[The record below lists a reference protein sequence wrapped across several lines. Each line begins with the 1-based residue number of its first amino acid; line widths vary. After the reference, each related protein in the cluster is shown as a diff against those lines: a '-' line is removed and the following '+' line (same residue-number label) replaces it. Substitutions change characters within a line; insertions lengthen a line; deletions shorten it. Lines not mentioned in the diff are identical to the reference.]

1 MTWSRLVF
9 LDGIWVPTASV
20 FCEWSDKGTAG
31 CRITLVPSQ
40 EAKEILPSTH
50 VHVFHVESGLAAKKK
65 AVVSLPTDASLADR
79 SMFAAESARTVGE
92 TFFPSWDPGV
102 DGFWFNGLP
111 LHAMHLRFAG
121 EVVSV
126 AEAESAG
133 QGASTQLVCRGYDH
147 LMDIIQAIQLTRGR
161 GTLAEE
167 ERRFFGQQNPVF
179 VGTGRRAF
187 FDGMAGILENS
198 EYGLAET
205 CRRLASVYP
214 ARLNTWAAHRF
225 AWTRLAD
232 QICSVDN
239 DSTVERLLST
249 RAFSR
254 FLRDAIQQK
263 YSVTLRAAISEIL
276 RFPSYRLISVPT
288 PAYFPLHRPN
298 TPVEETS
305 AEETDQEVSVP
316 YRYAEVT
323 IPESPPV
330 PVIPPGLTGTLIGS
344 TGETGNT
351 IWVLREEDG
360 TETALET
367 QVLPGGTVVGRI
379 TNANRTLTIRV
390 PDGMNGGGQTFTV
403 TLPEATVHLLIATP
417 LTEEALSEFQ
427 NGATYMLDL
436 SSMYAEP
443 TYASADADS
452 DFVCTAQV
460 RTRARTVRRQTEQQ
474 STVTPAV
481 PEEPEELNANW
492 ARLGAYAIVP
502 HLWWAA
508 PPACNVVIPDEI
520 LGWQVADPG
529 VDNITRLMAKIAPG
543 RSGSSKVLIDQFSAP
558 NTYDLNQG
566 LRDPDNEPRDPTE
579 GLYRTEY
586 ISGPRIDVYYFEK
599 LHRMVEDNDWEGY
612 LSSFISTEFWNR
624 RLGAKVAMLSMRNSI
639 RPVVGAP
646 MLVIRGSGSEQT
658 QAANPEQL
666 HWLARL
672 RNLEALRRRLSNARA
687 RLGGNVSVARRVR
700 TILQNR
706 YLLRAV
712 LERLPSNYSSENVS
726 AQESM
731 EGGWVGA
738 VAPQGSEAG
747 RFSIPQIATSLS
759 RDAIRFVPLAPLDGG
774 GELSGTPFSGSQE
787 QIRQLITTDQDDAIA
802 ALTEMYLS
810 PSQWTLG
817 KITRWYEEV
826 GSNTR
831 DPSACRGAVGE
842 DIDLVE
848 DAIEACREALRGLS
862 VDTTEDPSYL
872 GYVSSVAESSSPQ
885 GNTLTVQLTHVR
897 KVGADLDWDGLNTD
911 DPESVVAFGADG
923 YMDEQYRSDKIGEN
937 VYKPIFGC
945 GSIVDLDL
953 ARANQDLED
962 EEVAQVDGLPPID
975 ASDIRAQLSHSQV
988 CGRDYTDPETAEIGA
1003 ASASTTS
1010 SAARALISEYRIKK
1024 TTGARSEE
1032 LFEWLEGI
1040 RVRATASPADMYR
1053 NMPVRMTR
1061 NGAQVEPVDV
1071 SRDDDA
1077 AYTGDQR
1084 LNGFFRSSFLAGDM
1098 DYDRVRV
1105 LSLQSTGATEEVTL
1119 TEDEKDLLKER
1130 VRRVET
1136 YLRSVSDK
1144 TFSRTG

>member
-1 MTWSRLVF
+1 VL
-9 LDGIWVPTASV
+9 
-20 FCEWSDKGTAG
+20 
-31 CRITLVPSQ
+31 
-40 EAKEILPSTH
+40 EA
-50 VHVFHVESGLAAKKK
+50 
-65 AVVSLPTDASLADR
+65 
-79 SMFAAESARTVGE
+79 
-92 TFFPSWDPGV
+92 
-102 DGFWFNGLP
+102 
-111 LHAMHLRFAG
+111 
-121 EVVSV
+121 
-126 AEAESAG
+126 
-133 QGASTQLVCRGYDH
+133 
-147 LMDIIQAIQLTRGR
+147 
-161 GTLAEE
+161 
-167 ERRFFGQQNPVF
+167 
-179 VGTGRRAF
+179 
-187 FDGMAGILENS
+187 
-198 EYGLAET
+198 
-205 CRRLASVYP
+205 
-214 ARLNTWAAHRF
+214 
-225 AWTRLAD
+225 
-232 QICSVDN
+232 
-239 DSTVERLLST
+239 
-249 RAFSR
+249 
-254 FLRDAIQQK
+254 
-263 YSVTLRAAISEIL
+263 
-276 RFPSYRLISVPT
+276 
-288 PAYFPLHRPN
+288 
-298 TPVEETS
+298 
-305 AEETDQEVSVP
+305 
-316 YRYAEVT
+316 
-323 IPESPPV
+323 
-330 PVIPPGLTGTLIGS
+330 
-344 TGETGNT
+344 
-351 IWVLREEDG
+351 EDG
-360 TETALET
+360 TETVLET
-367 QVLPGGTVVGRI
+367 QALPGGTVEGRI

-390 PDGMNGGGQTFTV
+390 PDNLNGGGKTYTV
-403 TLPEATVHLLIATP
+403 TMSDTLVRLLNAAP
-417 LTEEALSEFQ
+417 LTDDVQEALSEFQ
-427 NGATYMLDL
+427 DGARYMLDL
-436 SSMYAEP
+436 SSMYEPPEGADPEYVVTAE
-443 TYASADADS
+443 
-452 DFVCTAQV
+452 VK
-460 RTRARTVRRQTEQQ
+460 TRRRSVRRQVTQQ
-474 STVTPAV
+474 STVTPAA
-481 PEEPEELNANW
+481 PEEPGALNANW
-492 ARLGAYAIVP
+492 ARLASYAIVP

-520 LGWQVADPG
+520 LSWQVADPG

-543 RSGSSKVLIDQFSAP
+543 RSGSSRVLIDQFSAP

-599 LHRMVEDNDWEGY
+599 LHRLVEDDDWEGY
-612 LSSFISTEFWNR
+612 LSSFISAEFWNR
-624 RLGAKVAMLSMRNSI
+624 RLGAKVAVLTMRNSI

-672 RNLEALRRRLSNARA
+672 RNLQALRRLLSNARA
-687 RLGGNVSVARRVR
+687 RLGGNVSVARRIR
-700 TILQNR
+700 TVLQNR

-712 LERLPSNYSSENVS
+712 LERLPSDYSSGNVS
-726 AQESM
+726 AQESL

-747 RFSIPQIATSLS
+747 RFSIPQIATSL
-759 RDAIRFVPLAPLDGG
+759 RQDANGEISPVRIAPITLLDGG

-802 ALTEMYLS
+802 TLTELYLS

-817 KITRWYEEV
+817 KIIRWYEEV

-848 DAIEACREALRGLS
+848 EAIEACREALRGLS

-962 EEVAQVDGLPPID
+962 EEVAQVAGLPPID
-975 ASDIRAQLSHSQV
+975 ASDIRARLSHPQV
-988 CGRDYTDPETAEIGA
+988 CGRDYTDPETAETST

-1010 SAARALISEYRIKK
+1010 SAARALISAYRVKK

-1032 LFEWLEGI
+1032 LFQWLEGI
-1040 RVRATASPADMYR
+1040 RVRATATPADLYR
-1053 NMPVRMTR
+1053 NMPVLMTR
-1061 NGAQVEPVDV
+1061 NGSQVEPVDV
-1071 SRDDDA
+1071 SRDDDV
-1077 AYTGDQR
+1077 AYEGDQR
-1084 LNGFFRSSFLAGDM
+1084 LNGFFRSSFLAGDV
-1098 DYDRVRV
+1098 DYARVRV

-1119 TEDEKDLLKER
+1119 TDDEKDLLQER

-1144 TFSRTG
+1144 TFSRIG